1 MIYIDIL
8 YMFYILYNYYSIV
21 CIYKIHQCIQTA
33 AFFRSDFTRFH
44 PISPVLWIDQDLL
57 RIAAVLTL
65 AAPASAHHD
74 VALLRDDHDDK

>member
-1 MIYIDIL
+1 MYTNSRL
-8 YMFYILYNYYSIV
+8 FQ
-21 CIYKIHQCIQTA
+21 K
-33 AFFRSDFTRFH
+33 RFH